1 MRHISLLCTALCLLL
16 CHPQSAGAQRAD
28 SISTP
33 YKQTTYMVG
42 LGPTKVL
49 DTYLS
54 AEHFSGTGFSFL
66 STMSR
71 HRTHRRWYTL
81 LQHQASVGSTR
92 DRSHDIKM
100 LEACYRF
107 TAARLRKWQPW
118 QTPLILEAGGAVG
131 TDIGALYN
139 TLGGN
144 NPGQVRLGLYL
155 MPVVAAG
162 WHTRI
167 AGRKAG
173 VRAEAELPLAGVMF
187 SPNYGQSYY
196 EIFSRGDNDHNIV
209 PTTFVSAPNFRLQLM
224 FNYQIAKRCAL
235 QIGYLADLRQAAV
248 NQLKQHIY
256 SHRCMV
262 GVMIQPK

>member
-1 MRHISLLCTALCLLL
+1 MYLIPLLSIALCLLL
-16 CHPQSAGAQRAD
+16 CIPPNVEAQTAD
-28 SISTP
+28 SVSLP
-33 YKQTTYMVG
+33 YKETTYMVG

-66 STMSR
+66 SGTAR
-71 HRTHRRWYTL
+71 HRTHRQWYTL
-81 LQHQASVGSTR
+81 LQHQASVATTH

-118 QTPLILEAGGAVG
+118 QTPLILEAGGAIG
-131 TDIGALYN
+131 ADIGALYN

-144 NPGQVRLGLYL
+144 NPGQARLGLHL

-162 WHTRI
+162 WHTLI

-173 VRAEAELPLAGVMF
+173 IRAEAELPLAGVVF

-196 EIFSRGDNDHNIV
+196 EIFSQGDNDHNIV

-224 FNYQIAKRCAL
+224 LNYQVAKRYAL
-235 QIGYLADLRQAAV
+235 QIGYLGDFRQASV

-262 GVMIQPK
+262 GVIISPK

>member
-1 MRHISLLCTALCLLL
+1 MRIISLPTIALCTLLCL
-16 CHPQSAGAQRAD
+16 PQNTGAQTAD
-28 SISTP
+28 SLSRP
-33 YKQTTYMVG
+33 YKETTYMVG
-42 LGPTKVL
+42 TGPTKVL

-54 AEHFSGTGFSFL
+54 AEHFSGTGFTFL
-66 STMSR
+66 SGVAR
-71 HRTHRRWYTL
+71 HRTHRQWYTL
-81 LQHQASVGSTR
+81 LQHQASVASTH

-131 TDIGALYN
+131 TDMGALYN

-144 NPGQVRLGLYL
+144 NPGQARFGLYL

-162 WHTRI
+162 WHTLI

-173 VRAEAELPLAGVMF
+173 IRAEVELPLAGIMF

-209 PTTFVSAPNFRLQLM
+209 PTTFVCAPNFRLQLM
-224 FNYQIAKRCAL
+224 LNYRISKRCAL
-235 QIGYLADLRQAAV
+235 QAGYLGDLRQASV
-248 NQLKQHIY
+248 NKLKQHIY

-262 GVMIQPK
+262 GVILSPQ